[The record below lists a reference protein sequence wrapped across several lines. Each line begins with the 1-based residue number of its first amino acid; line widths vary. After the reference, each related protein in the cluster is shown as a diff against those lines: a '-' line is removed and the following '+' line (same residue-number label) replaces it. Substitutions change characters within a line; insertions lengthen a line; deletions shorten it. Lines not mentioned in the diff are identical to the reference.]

1 MVRGF
6 TLINMYHA
14 LINQLLSSP
23 NLDRTMNAKFKS
35 ACENGIL
42 DFKFSGHGRSIV
54 HSGRTL
60 ATLQLEEA
68 ERHAE
73 CGLEIV

>member
-1 MVRGF
+1 
-6 TLINMYHA
+6 
-14 LINQLLSSP
+14 
-23 NLDRTMNAKFKS
+23 MNAEFKS
-35 ACENGIL
+35 TCENGIH

-60 ATLQLEEA
+60 ATLELEEEG
-68 ERHAE
+68 ERPAQ

>member
-60 ATLQLEEA
+60 ATLELEEA
-68 ERHAE
+68 ERPAE